1 MRDGIFLARGKHLHG
16 RIISLRVEV
25 WAHRTSLY
33 PTLFIEMPVP
43 CKECERSCIGV
54 LQISILPLSTILIF
68 DLETNTNSNIKIVER
83 RKIDTHNRQLQGK
96 RRDEETEMPM

>member
-1 MRDGIFLARGKHLHG
+1 MRGGIFLARGKYLHG
-16 RIISLRVEV
+16 RIILLRVEV

-33 PTLFIEMPVP
+33 PTP

-68 DLETNTNSNIKIVER
+68 DFETNTNSNIKMVER
-83 RKIDTHNRQLQGK
+83 RKIDTPNRQIQGK
-96 RRDEETEMPM
+96 RRDEGTEMPM

>member
-83 RKIDTHNRQLQGK
+83 RKIDNRQLQGK

>member
-68 DLETNTNSNIKIVER
+68 NFEIVPTVWYFLFLILFCSAINYLILINSKS
-83 RKIDTHNRQLQGK
+83 
-96 RRDEETEMPM
+96 